1 MKKTVSSV
9 LAAIMFFFSGF
20 YRVLAGGDN
29 LKIAVIRNDNV
40 DTTAFWEGINSV
52 SGAQLSTHNIPPLES
67 YELLGRKIHYVLSNG
82 NYIGDYS
89 MNFIDISIPFQ
100 EVANPNSTLFRT
112 EISTLWSNRD
122 LVMVMYDATN
132 EPEIGWEQFMLSYT
146 EFVKRSDKYALLMF
160 VPINSE
166 YVDDTQR
173 SWLANFVCRAENTWL
188 RDHPHRGKELPQF
201 ISTTPGYRYENVL
214 NQIVREFVERKKKNH
229 HAFAAMFNSKATRIV
244 LIAGALVCIGFLV
257 YASCTAESD
266 IDELKENLSHYSEN
280 VESEIII

>member
-29 LKIAVIRNDNV
+29 FLKIAVIRNDNV

-52 SGAQLSTHNIPPLES
+52 SGAQLSTHNVPPLES
-67 YELLGRKIHYVLSNG
+67 YELLGRKVHYVLSNG

-89 MNFIDISIPFQ
+89 MNFIDFSIPFQ
-100 EVANPNSTLFRT
+100 EIANPNPTLSKT
-112 EISTLWSNRD
+112 EIGTLLSNYD

-146 EFVKRSDKYALLMF
+146 EFVKQFNKYALLMF

-166 YVDDTQR
+166 HIDDVQR

-188 RDHPHRGKELPQF
+188 RDNPHRGKELPQF

-214 NQIVREFVERKKKNH
+214 NSIVREFVDKKKKNN
-229 HAFAAMFNSKATRIV
+229 AVAAIFNSTTTKII

-257 YASCTAESD
+257 YTSCTAESD

-280 VESEIII
+280 V